1 MLNLRTEA
9 TTAGEMIGKRRNI
22 EDRGI
27 MKSPNWQCAS
37 TNTEERVITY
47 TQKRRINVK
56 AKSFWAS
63 SLLALG
69 ALFCVGYMPAQSG
82 GPGKITVLNPAIAS
96 KMAKRAPL
104 CPRLNTLEGKTLY
117 LVDINWGGPDAAYS
131 VYEEMQDWF
140 AKEIPS
146 LKIVIKRKKGPYSQ
160 DDPELWKEIAKNGN
174 AAMVG
179 ISG

>member
-1 MLNLRTEA
+1 VNIRVF
-9 TTAGEMIGKRRNI
+9 GK
-22 EDRGI
+22 
-27 MKSPNWQCAS
+27 S
-37 TNTEERVITY
+37 
-47 TQKRRINVK
+47 
-56 AKSFWAS
+56 
-63 SLLALG
+63 
-69 ALFCVGYMPAQSG
+69 ALFVLCTLFAAYIPAQNRAVMT
-82 GPGKITVLNPAIAS
+82 TVLNPAVAS

-104 CPRLNTLEGKTLY
+104 SPRLSTLEGKTLY

-131 VYEEMQDWF
+131 VYEEMQTWF

>member
-1 MLNLRTEA
+1 
-9 TTAGEMIGKRRNI
+9 
-22 EDRGI
+22 
-27 MKSPNWQCAS
+27 MKA
-37 TNTEERVITY
+37 
-47 TQKRRINVK
+47 
-56 AKSFWAS
+56 FWKICLLILG
-63 SLLALG
+63 SLL
-69 ALFCVGYMPAQSG
+69 FVGYMPAQSG
-82 GPGKITVLNPAIAS
+82 RTGLITVLNPAVAS

-104 CPRLNTLEGKTLY
+104 SARLNTLEGKTLY

-131 VYEEMQDWF
+131 VYEEMQSWF

-146 LKIVIKRKKGPYSQ
+146 LKVVIKRKRGPYSQ

>member
-1 MLNLRTEA
+1 MK
-9 TTAGEMIGKRRNI
+9 I
-22 EDRGI
+22 RG
-27 MKSPNWQCAS
+27 
-37 TNTEERVITY
+37 
-47 TQKRRINVK
+47 
-56 AKSFWAS
+56 FWAS
-63 SLLALG
+63 SLLVLG
-69 ALFCVGYMPAQSG
+69 ALVFAGFVPAQTG
-82 GPGKITVLNPAIAS
+82 GSGKITVLNPEIAS

-104 CPRLNTLEGKTLY
+104 SARLATLDGKTLY

-131 VYEEMQDWF
+131 VYEEMQAWF

-146 LKIVIKRKKGPYSQ
+146 LKIIIKRKKGPYSQ